1 LVEKHIYLIVETE
14 ELTLSAS
21 KKVNTLAME
30 FASLLKC
37 FLYHNTYTV
46 KSNNKTAL

>member
-1 LVEKHIYLIVETE
+1 LVEKHIRLIVETK

-37 FLYHNTYTV
+37 FLYHKIYTV
-46 KSNNKTAL
+46 ESNNKSAL